1 MMTMTN
7 NVPSEPALS
16 GLSPMTSFTGSVG
29 EVHLR
34 RPEEVAP
41 FLDHLAAVLSALNYS
56 PRDSLGVRLSL
67 EEAIVNGLS
76 HGNGGDATKSVRVR
90 YHVTS
95 DDVLA
100 EVEDE
105 GPGFDPERVADPARP
120 ENLERLRGRG
130 LLLMRHY
137 MTWVRFLGRGNRVVL
152 YKRAASESASK

>member
-1 MMTMTN
+1 MLTTSNM
-7 NVPSEPALS
+7 PSELAPS
-16 GLSPMTSFTGSVG
+16 GVTPVAAFRGSVG
-29 EVHLR
+29 EVILHR
-34 RPEEVAP
+34 ADEATP
-41 FLDHLAAVLSALNYS
+41 FMDHLAAVLSALNYS
-56 PRDSLGVRLSL
+56 PRDSLAVRLSL

-76 HGNGGDATKSVRVR
+76 HGNQGDPTKRVRVR
-90 YHVTS
+90 YDIGS

-105 GPGFDPERVADPARP
+105 GPGFDPDRVADPTLS

-152 YKRAASESASK
+152 YKRASAERTGK